1 MNSDDNIE
9 ENLNPA
15 EILSAREEMDFKR
28 VFTRMRVPVPD
39 VDEAWKQFS
48 VDTDMEPSATKLKNR
63 RTLFIGFAAG
73 VAASVALFFGAYRM
87 FIAPQIPHAVQ
98 VFNAQQNKDGV
109 LLSSN
114 SGRSL
119 NLSSTNNATATLL
132 AQGVKA
138 NKDSLVYTPTKP
150 TLREEKLT
158 VSTPLGKDYYV
169 VLPDGTKVWLNADTE
184 LIFPTHFS
192 GARREVRL
200 QGEAYFEVAKDKAHP
215 FVVYNNL
222 FSTTVLGTKFNMR
235 TYSQSAASVVLV
247 EGKVTVESKK
257 SKTIQTIVPGQKV
270 QLTSSGQFEIQHV
283 DTYAYVQWKDGYF
296 YFNNVP
302 LVDIMQELGR
312 WYNVDIVIENPK
324 MMHIRLHFVADRRRG
339 IFEALQNLNTIGD
352 VHASMSGNKVIIR

>member
-9 ENLNPA
+9 ENMNPT
-15 EILSAREEMDFKR
+15 EMLSAHEEMELKR
-28 VFTRMRVPVPD
+28 VFTRMRLPAPD
-39 VDEAWKQFS
+39 VDEAWRQFS
-48 VDTDMEPSATKLKNR
+48 ADTDLEPMSAKRKNR

-73 VAASVALFFGAYRM
+73 VAASVALFFVAYRM

-98 VFNAQQNKDGV
+98 VFNAQQDNNGV
-109 LLSSN
+109 SLSYN
-114 SGRSL
+114 SGRSF
-119 NLSSTNNATATLL
+119 NLSSANKATAVLL

-138 NKDSLVYTPTKP
+138 NKDSLIYTPTKSSV
-150 TLREEKLT
+150 REEKLT

-184 LIFPTHFS
+184 LIFPTHFT

-200 QGEAYFEVAKDKAHP
+200 QGEAYFEVTKDKAHP

-257 SKTIQTIVPGQKV
+257 NKTIQTIVPGEKA

-283 DTYAYVQWKDGYF
+283 DTYAYVQWKEGYF

-302 LVDIMQELGR
+302 LVEIMQELGR

-324 MMHIRLHFVADRRRG
+324 MMHTRLHFVADRSQG
-339 IFEALQNLNTIGD
+339 LSEALQNLNTIGD
-352 VHASMSGNKVIIR
+352 VHASISGNKVIVR

>member
-9 ENLNPA
+9 ENMIPA
-15 EILSAREEMDFKR
+15 EVLSAREEMDLKR
-28 VFTRMRVPVPD
+28 VFTRMRVPIRD
-39 VDEAWKQFS
+39 VDEAWKQFNE
-48 VDTDMEPSATKLKNR
+48 DTDMEPSVTKRKSR

-73 VAASVALFFGAYRM
+73 IAASAALFFGAYRM
-87 FIAPQIPHAVQ
+87 FIAPQLPHAVQ
-98 VFNAQQNKDGV
+98 VFNSQHNKEGV

-114 SGRSL
+114 SGRSF
-119 NLSSTNNATATLL
+119 NLSSATKNTATLL
-132 AQGVKA
+132 AQGVIA
-138 NKDSLVYTPTKP
+138 NKDSLVYTPANSS
-150 TLREEKLT
+150 LREEKLT

-184 LIFPTHFS
+184 LIFPTHFT

-215 FVVYNNL
+215 FVVYNNM

-257 SKTIQTIVPGQKV
+257 SKTIQTIVPGEKA
-270 QLTSSGQFEIQHV
+270 QLTSSGQFEVRHV

-302 LVDIMQELGR
+302 LVEIMQELGR

-324 MMHIRLHFVADRRRG
+324 MMHTRLHFVADRSHG
-339 IFEALQNLNTIGD
+339 LSEALQNLNTIGD
-352 VHASMSGNKVIIR
+352 VHATMNGNKVIVK

>member
-1 MNSDDNIE
+1 MNSDNNIE
-9 ENLNPA
+9 ENMNPTEA
-15 EILSAREEMDFKR
+15 PSVLEEMDCKR
-28 VFTRMRVPVPD
+28 VFTRMRIPIPD

-48 VDTDMEPSATKLKNR
+48 ADTEMEPSVTKRKNR

-87 FIAPQIPHAVQ
+87 FIAPQLPHAVQ
-98 VFNAQQNKDGV
+98 VFNAQQNKNGV
-109 LLSSN
+109 SLSYN
-114 SGRSL
+114 SGRSF
-119 NLSSTNNATATLL
+119 NLSSTNKATATLL

-150 TLREEKLT
+150 SLREEKLT

-184 LIFPTHFS
+184 LIFPTHFT
-192 GARREVRL
+192 GVRREVRL

-235 TYSQSAASVVLV
+235 TYRQSAASVVLV

-257 SKTIQTIVPGQKV
+257 SKTIQTIVPGQKA
-270 QLTSSGQFEIQHV
+270 QLTSSGQFEVQHV
-283 DTYAYVQWKDGYF
+283 DTYAYIQWKEGYF

-302 LVDIMQELGR
+302 LVEIMQELGR
-312 WYNVDIVIENPK
+312 WYNVDIVIENPR
-324 MMHIRLHFVADRRRG
+324 MMHTRLHFVADRSQG
-339 IFEALQNLNTIGD
+339 LSEALQNLNTIGD
-352 VHASMSGNKVIIR
+352 VHASMNGNKVIIR

>member
-1 MNSDDNIE
+1 MNSDNNIE
-9 ENLNPA
+9 ENMNPTEA
-15 EILSAREEMDFKR
+15 PSVLEEMDCKR
-28 VFTRMRVPVPD
+28 VFTRMRIPIPD

-48 VDTDMEPSATKLKNR
+48 ADTDMEPSVTKRKNR

-87 FIAPQIPHAVQ
+87 FIAPQLPHAVQ

-109 LLSSN
+109 SLSYN
-114 SGRSL
+114 SGRSF
-119 NLSSTNNATATLL
+119 NLSSDSKANGTLL

-138 NKDSLVYTPTKP
+138 NKDSLVYAAAKTAAHVE
-150 TLREEKLT
+150 TLTISIPR
-158 VSTPLGKDYYV
+158 GKDYHV
-169 VLPDGTKVWLNADTE
+169 VLPDGTNVWLNADTK
-184 LIFPTHFS
+184 LIFPDHFV
-192 GARREVRL
+192 GARREVQL

-257 SKTIQTIVPGQKV
+257 SKTIQTIVPGQKA
-270 QLTSSGQFEIQHV
+270 QLTSSGQFEVQHV
-283 DTYAYVQWKDGYF
+283 DTYAYIQWKEGYF

-302 LVDIMQELGR
+302 LVEIMQELGR
-312 WYNVDIVIENPK
+312 WYNVDIVIENPR
-324 MMHIRLHFVADRRRG
+324 MMHTRLHFVADRSQG
-339 IFEALQNLNTIGD
+339 LSEALQNLNTIGD
-352 VHASMSGNKVIIR
+352 VHASMNGNKVIIR